1 MTTRVLVCCL
11 LLAGL
16 VGCSRK
22 PPQEPPVASV
32 RLSLGRTRVPL
43 GSPVDVKYRFVV
55 SPQAGKIDGD
65 YYVFVHFLEGG
76 SREMMWTDDHLP
88 PTPTSQWKAGQT
100 IEYTRTMFAPVYPFV
115 GEATVELGLYNRK
128 SQKRLTLTGGT
139 DRGYQSYEMAKFELL
154 PQTENIFLI
163 YKDGWYQT
171 EVAQG
176 NPMVEWQWT
185 KKEATLAF
193 RNPRRNVLFYL
204 HLGEPPKALTEQQ
217 TVTVH
222 VGDQAV
228 DSFPVTGEVLRRV
241 PLTAAQL
248 GAGEMTELKI
258 SVDKTFTPA
267 LLPAAGNRDQRE
279 LGVCVFHAFV
289 EPQ

>member
-1 MTTRVLVCCL
+1 MKTRVLVCCL
-11 LLAGL
+11 LLAAL
-16 VGCSRK
+16 AGCSRK

-32 RLSLGRTRVPL
+32 KLTLAHTRVPL
-43 GSPVDVKYRFVV
+43 GSPVEVKYRFVV
-55 SPQAGKIDGD
+55 SPQARKIDGD

-88 PTPTSQWKAGQT
+88 PTPTSQWQPGQT
-100 IEYTRTMFAPVYPFV
+100 IEYTRTMFAPVYPYV
-115 GEATVELGLYNRK
+115 GEATAELGLYNRK
-128 SQKRLTLTGGT
+128 SSKRLTLTGGI

-193 RNPRRNVLFYL
+193 RNPKRNVLFYL
-204 HLGEPPKALTEQQ
+204 QLGDPPRALAEQQ
-217 TVTVH
+217 TVTVL

-228 DSFPVTGEVLRRV
+228 DTFPIRGETLRRV

-248 GAGEMTELKI
+248 GTGEMTELKI
-258 SVDKTFTPA
+258 AVDKTFVPA
-267 LLPAAGNRDQRE
+267 LLAAANNRDARE